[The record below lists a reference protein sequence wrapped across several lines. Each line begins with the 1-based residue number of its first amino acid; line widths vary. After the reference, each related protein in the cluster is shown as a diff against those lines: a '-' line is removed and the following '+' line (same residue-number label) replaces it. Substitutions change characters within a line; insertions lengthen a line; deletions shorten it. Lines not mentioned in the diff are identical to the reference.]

1 MKCNTFEEQ
10 LIDFIED
17 LLSEDMKRKMQAHVA
32 TCPKCQQEIEQ
43 MRELLGV
50 IDATPVSLPSKNV
63 SLRFEQALEK
73 EKTNT
78 KVVPLQ
84 PKSNQNTFLRI
95 AAGVVIVI
103 GAYFIGQYQSNKY
116 HQELLA
122 QQKIEKE
129 NNLLALLDNQSASKR
144 IKAVSNAES
153 YTPADTKIIEAIIN
167 KLNTDKN
174 INVRLAAAEALYKFS
189 SLEMVRTALIKA
201 LETEKEAIVQIE
213 LIQILA
219 KIQEKRALKPM
230 QKLLQNKETPTYVK
244 QELQYNMPSLL

>member
-1 MKCNTFEEQ
+1 MKCNIVEEHI
-10 LIDFIED
+10 IDFIENT
-17 LLSEDMKRKMQAHVA
+17 LSEDMKDKIQSHV
-32 TCPKCQQEIEQ
+32 TICPKCQKETEQ

-50 IDATPVSLPSKNV
+50 MDEVTMELPSKNLQ
-63 SLRFEQALEK
+63 LRFEQALEK
-73 EKTNT
+73 EKTTT
-78 KVVPLQ
+78 KTVSLQ
-84 PKSNQNTFLRI
+84 ARNNRNILLRV
-95 AAGVVIVI
+95 AASVVIVI
-103 GAYFIGQYQSNKY
+103 GAYFIGKHQSNKY

-122 QQKIEKE
+122 QQKIEKQ
-129 NNLLALLDNQSASKR
+129 NNLLALLENQSASKR
-144 IKAVSNAES
+144 IEAVGNAES
-153 YTPADTKIIEAIIN
+153 YTQADTKIIEAIIN

-244 QELQYNMPSLL
+244 QELQYNLPSLL